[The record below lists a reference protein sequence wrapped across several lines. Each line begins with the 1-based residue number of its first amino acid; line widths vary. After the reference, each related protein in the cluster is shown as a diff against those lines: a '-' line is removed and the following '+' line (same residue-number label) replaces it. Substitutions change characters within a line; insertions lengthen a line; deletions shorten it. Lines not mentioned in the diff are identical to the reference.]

1 MKLGFIG
8 RAAALIVAAL
18 MLAGAV
24 GCEEERNADFGY
36 ADEVITIGTYG
47 SENTVEGLSGDTD
60 VVTIETVGFDYGLF
74 CGDWPCSLLVT
85 MKSDRALALTDS
97 QGGPLNICDIERLNE
112 DGTVTACGV
121 GESRNVSP
129 YELLM
134 LYPNFASGIA
144 TNFPFFSEP
153 GTYRV
158 TYYFRNV
165 MNEHFPVKG
174 NLGDEEYELSHTV
187 VVPEITDRPFD
198 LLSLDSL
205 GYCPDPPDPDN
216 RRGWAFKTYS
226 DTDKKVTLIL
236 TLRRNGEKTLFAESS
251 KLEWLKDGKW
261 EEVPAV
267 EGQESSVGTLRTHPE
282 EDDERIVRVDADGY
296 FPDTESD
303 YRMTIRFTENEDGS
317 GEEYVLTLNLKFA

>member
-18 MLAGAV
+18 MLAGVV

-36 ADEVITIGTYG
+36 ADEVITVGTLG

-60 VVTIETVGFDYGLF
+60 VVTIETVGFDYGLLRAER
-74 CGDWPCSLLVT
+74 PCSIRVV
-85 MKSDRALALTDS
+85 MKNDRCLAQTDS
-97 QGGPLNICDIERLNE
+97 RGEVDSWDFCDIERLNE
-112 DGTVTACGV
+112 DGTVTACGA
-121 GESRNVSP
+121 GASRNVSP
-129 YELLM
+129 FDIVV
-134 LYPNFASGIA
+134 LYPDSTNVIA
-144 TNFPFFSEP
+144 TDFPFFSEP

-165 MNEHFPVKG
+165 MDEHLPVKQ

-187 VVPEITDRPFD
+187 VVPEITDRLFD
-198 LLSLDSL
+198 LLSLDSR
-205 GYCPDPPDPDN
+205 GYNPGLK
-216 RRGWAFKTYS
+216 RGFENTYS

-251 KLEWLKDGKW
+251 KLEWLRDGKW

-267 EGQESSVGTLRTHPE
+267 EGQESSVDALRSYPE
-282 EDDERIVRVDADGY
+282 EDDERIVLVSADGY
-296 FPDTESD
+296 FPDTEAD

-317 GEEYVLTLNLKFA
+317 GEEYVLTLNLKLA